1 MQNEANDVYFRKR
14 AREKIEIE
22 SYSSI
27 IRHYKSSKN
36 SNDFNCSACQVL
48 YVFAE
53 ILFFFLRLIIRNIAG
68 YSHYCA
74 IDCQRKLKNLSLIK
88 GGSFCNLPQFLIH
101 EEMNRKKS
109 IIHRRRRACLSSIR
123 LIALNKQPTKLL
135 LSVCYVFIS
144 RSRSLFLEEEEEDLL
159 FVSSDE
165 TSRLV
170 PLVLREEKK
179 TRARERDTWKSF
191 VGFFF
196 IDTTWISSM
205 LFSFIVASP
214 SG

>member
-1 MQNEANDVYFRKR
+1 M
-14 AREKIEIE
+14 
-22 SYSSI
+22 
-27 IRHYKSSKN
+27 
-36 SNDFNCSACQVL
+36 L

-179 TRARERDTWKSF
+179 TRARERERYVEEFRRVFFSSIQRGYRRCFSHSLLHHRVDDTSRMGRYLKK
-191 VGFFF
+191 
-196 IDTTWISSM
+196 
-205 LFSFIVASP
+205 
-214 SG
+214 